1 MVETVTI
8 EKRLSINSDIA
19 KIQAVRQSVLLEMAG
34 HNFDEES
41 KMAVAVALDEC
52 LTNAIKHGNKNNKK
66 LLVEITY
73 KINSA
78 GVEITIKDQGSGFDW
93 RGSTRLRGGDDFTGY
108 ELCGRGL
115 FMINNMMTSVAY
127 NDNGNQV
134 TIIRS
139 NLN

>member
-1 MVETVTI
+1 
-8 EKRLSINSDIA
+8 
-19 KIQAVRQSVLLEMAG
+19 MAG

-73 KINSA
+73 KINPA
-78 GVEITIKDQGSGFDW
+78 GVEITIKDQGAGFDW
-93 RGSTRLRGGDDFTGY
+93 RVSTRLRGGDDFTGY

-127 NDNGNQV
+127 NDTGNQV